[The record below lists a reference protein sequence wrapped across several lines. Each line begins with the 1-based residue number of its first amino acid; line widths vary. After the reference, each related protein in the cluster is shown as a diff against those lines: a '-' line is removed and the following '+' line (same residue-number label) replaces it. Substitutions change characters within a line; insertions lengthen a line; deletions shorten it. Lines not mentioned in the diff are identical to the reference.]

1 MERIISIAK
10 NAHIY
15 LMIFR
20 VRLLNRNIVCV
31 DMVVP
36 LQKGMKIVSYYYR
49 EATMFEFHEKRKIK
63 SVLYSRTTLAVLLVP
78 ILLMSYVAY
87 GAYEK
92 KEQASERREA
102 LSAELAVLE
111 NRAYDLEKDIAILSD
126 PRGIESELRNR
137 YEVGREGE
145 EVIVFIDEEPEQD
158 AGSSSTEVLP
168 EKTGIW
174 ERFFG
179 TLF

>member
-1 MERIISIAK
+1 
-10 NAHIY
+10 
-15 LMIFR
+15 
-20 VRLLNRNIVCV
+20 
-31 DMVVP
+31 
-36 LQKGMKIVSYYYR
+36 
-49 EATMFEFHEKRKIK
+49 MFEFHEKRKIK
-63 SVLYSRTTLAVLLVP
+63 SILYSRTTLAVLLVP
-78 ILLMSYVAY
+78 ILLMTYVAL

-102 LSAELAVLE
+102 LSAELATLE
-111 NRAYDLEKDIAILSD
+111 ARAHDLEEDIAILSD

-145 EVIVFIDEEPEQD
+145 EVIVFIDEEPERD
-158 AGSSSTEVLP
+158 TGSSSAETPSE
-168 EKTGIW
+168 ETGIW